1 MPYRV
6 LLLSV
11 AAGALLSAQGQQP
24 FVMEQIVA
32 KVNGEIITKSE
43 LERMKKNMVE
53 DMKARGASA
62 AEVSQAMQER
72 EKDFLREKI
81 DTMLLVQKGRDL
93 SINLDPE
100 VTKYIAG
107 LQRQSKITDTD
118 KFQAY
123 VRENTGMPY
132 EDYRAE
138 VKNNMLTRR
147 VIGQEVSSK
156 IIIPKAEV
164 RKYYDEHKDEFKREE
179 RVFLREIFLNIEGK
193 SEAEKAA
200 VEKKAKDLV
209 NRARKG
215 EKFGDLARDNSDADS
230 AKNEGELPPYKK
242 GELRKELEE
251 KVWAA
256 KRNDVVDPIAFPNGW
271 LIVKVDEHHQAG
283 LAEFEEVENEVMNKL
298 FEPRM
303 QPAVREYLTKLRSEA
318 FLEIRDGYSDSAA
331 AAGKSTKWN
340 DPAVLRPETVT
351 RSEVASQTRRKRLL
365 FFPVPGTSTG
375 NVSTS
380 KS

>member
-1 MPYRV
+1 MSHRA
-6 LLLSV
+6 LLLFV
-11 AAGALLSAQGQQP
+11 AAGSLLSTAQP
-24 FVMEQIVA
+24 IVVEQIVA
-32 KVNGEIITKSE
+32 KVNGEIITRSE
-43 LERMKKNMVE
+43 LDRMKKSMAE

-62 AEVSQAMQER
+62 AEIATALKER

-93 SINLDPE
+93 SINLDSE
-100 VTKYIAG
+100 VTKYVAD
-107 LQRQSKITDTD
+107 LQRRSKLTDSD

-123 VRENTGMPY
+123 IKENTGMSY

-138 VKNNMLTRR
+138 IKNNMLTRR

-156 IIIPKAEV
+156 IVIPKAEL
-164 RKYYDEHKDEFKREE
+164 RKYYDEHKNEFQREE
-179 RVFLREIFLNIEGK
+179 RVFLREIFLSVDGK
-193 SEAEKAA
+193 SEAEKAV

-209 NRARKG
+209 ARARKG
-215 EKFGDLARDNSDADS
+215 EKFNELARDNSDSES
-230 AKNEGELPPYKK
+230 AKNEGELPPSKK
-242 GELRKELEE
+242 GELRKELED

-256 KRNDVVDPIAFPNGW
+256 KRNEVLDPIAFPNGW
-271 LIVKVDEHHQAG
+271 LILKVDEHHQAG
-283 LAEFEEVENEVMNKL
+283 LAEFEEVEGEVMNKL

-303 QPAVREYLTKLRSEA
+303 QPAVRDYLTRLRGEA
-318 FLEIRDGYSDSAA
+318 FLEIREGYVDTAA
-331 AAGKSTKWN
+331 AAGKSTRWS
-340 DPAVLRPETVT
+340 DPAQLKPETVT
-351 RSEVASQTRRKRLL
+351 REEVASQKRRKRLL